1 MMLIESFSRW
11 FKLQPFRLD
20 RAEFYSDL
28 AEMFARGESM
38 LGFLEGELAN
48 AKLTGQHS
56 RAAALRIMLRRYVS
70 GAAGG
75 SLLFVLRTVMP
86 AGDAMMLTA
95 VDRAKDKA
103 EALRAMAAA
112 VELQAKMRRMV
123 LAACIGPVLAAPLC
137 ITMIIVVSD
146 VLRSTDR
153 STPIYIRDEVWSGF
167 NAFAKLLADLSVAY
181 GGTALTVFVAAV
193 ALAVYSLPRWTGHR
207 RLRVDGWPIY
217 SLYRDFQAG
226 LVLSSLA
233 MQLRAHLP
241 LRSSIEDLAQDA
253 SPWVRWQI
261 SRVTRSLD
269 EEPTAI
275 VRAFGRGLLSPHLQ
289 ARASTLNRKSK
300 DFAEVLVQLGTSEGH
315 RVLGRV
321 KQTAL
326 AMNIAVMSVLGGVT
340 VTLGL
345 AAMTVPGD
353 FATAMEPTS
362 LMTSKRMYEQ
372 RATTDFV
379 KPAVK

>member
-1 MMLIESFSRW
+1 MLLDTVSRW
-11 FKLQPFRLD
+11 LQLQPFRLD

-48 AKLTGQHS
+48 ARLTRQRS

-70 GAAGG
+70 GSAGG
-75 SLLFVLRTVMP
+75 SLLFVLRTVVP

-112 VELQAKMRRMV
+112 VELQAKMRRLV
-123 LAACIGPVLAAPLC
+123 VGYCVSPVLAAPLC
-137 ITMIIVVSD
+137 ISMIHVVSD
-146 VLRSTDR
+146 VLRSIDR
-153 STPIYIRDEVWSGF
+153 STPVYIRDEVWSGF
-167 NAFAKLLADLSVAY
+167 NGFAKLIADFTGAY

-193 ALAVYSLPRWTGHR
+193 ALAVYSLPRWTSPR
-207 RLRVDGWPIY
+207 RLHVDGWPLY

-241 LRSSIEDLAQDA
+241 LRSSIDDLAQDA
-253 SPWVRWQI
+253 SPWVRWQL

-289 ARASTLNRKSK
+289 ARAATLNRKSK

-326 AMNIAVMSVLGGVT
+326 AMNIALMSVLGGVT
-340 VTLGL
+340 VILGF
-345 AAMTVPGD
+345 ASMTVPGA
-353 FATAMEPTS
+353 FSTAMEPTS
-362 LMTSKRMYEQ
+362 LMAAKRMYELK
-372 RATTDFV
+372 ATADFSQ
-379 KPAVK
+379 PAVK